1 MINHHSTCAMV
12 YCRIKPVYPVEDVP
26 EKSQKEEQIEPKSL
40 VLTREPTA
48 RGYVVCWL
56 LFVATVLFL
65 SLVEM
70 DWVTFVIVGI
80 CGPIVVATFLPETQV
95 CTLNRNGPATWTATT
110 LLQTYAGIA
119 PRVNVFS
126 APGESD
132 MLTLCRSV
140 RVSRRCT
147 SVLGCCVVFE
157 SGLATHTHIHF

>member
-1 MINHHSTCAMV
+1 MEMRINSC
-12 YCRIKPVYPVEDVP
+12 EF
-26 EKSQKEEQIEPKSL
+26 KEALMS
-40 VLTREPTA
+40 VS
-48 RGYVVCWL
+48 V

-126 APGESD
+126 APVAEVQIVAEALPYTNQIGHQVV
-132 MLTLCRSV
+132 LLCMDSTELMV
-140 RVSRRCT
+140 TSFCT
-147 SVLGCCVVFE
+147 TDPK
-157 SGLATHTHIHF
+157 A